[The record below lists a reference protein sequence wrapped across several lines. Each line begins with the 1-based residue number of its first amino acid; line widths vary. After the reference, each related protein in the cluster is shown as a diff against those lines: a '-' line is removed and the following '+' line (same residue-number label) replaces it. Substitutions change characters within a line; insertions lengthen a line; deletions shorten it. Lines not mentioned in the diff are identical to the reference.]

1 MIKNKDLLTF
11 LMAKFNVNS
20 PDEITQEM
28 MDKVSRLT
36 ITTCKDPFLDNDPE
50 LYLDTCITKSFTNFH
65 DLDGFKNLETL
76 ILSGLKPRSM
86 FHMPSS
92 IKKLFILNCHDFIVR
107 IKGKDYFI
115 DKHITFGWETAREL
129 KTKTI

>member
-1 MIKNKDLLTF
+1 MIKNKDLLVF

-20 PDEITQEM
+20 PEKITQEM

-36 ITTCKDPFLDNDPE
+36 ITTGNDPFLDNDPE
-50 LYLDTCITKSFTNFH
+50 LYLDTCITKSFTDFH

-86 FHMPSS
+86 FHMPHS
-92 IKKLFILNCHDFIVR
+92 IKKLYILNCHDFIVR
-107 IKGKDYFI
+107 IKGKDYYI
-115 DKHITFGWETAREL
+115 NKQITFGWETARGQ
-129 KTKTI
+129 KNK